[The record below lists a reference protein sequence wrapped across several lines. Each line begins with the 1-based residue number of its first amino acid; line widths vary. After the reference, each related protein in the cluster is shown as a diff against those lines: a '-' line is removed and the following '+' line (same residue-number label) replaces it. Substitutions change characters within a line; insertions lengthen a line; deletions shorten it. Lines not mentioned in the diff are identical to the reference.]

1 MSQQSESA
9 RNQLSTT
16 IDRIQGAYAPSTIR
30 AYRSDFAEFIE
41 FCESKDLEVFP
52 PDPITLAEFISYV
65 SEKGRSS
72 ATIRRAIAGI
82 STIFRLNRMPDP
94 SKDPE
99 VIIAMK
105 RMHRKLGRA
114 SSQAQAIT
122 ADVLEKLLATI
133 NHSDRGAR
141 DRALL
146 LIAYDTL
153 CRRSELVSLQIED
166 VKTAERDGQEH
177 TTILLRRSKTDQE
190 ASGRWLHLSDRAKIA
205 LQAWL
210 GILAENE
217 GPLFRGITNSHKIT
231 GQLGAGQVNRIYK
244 KAARNAQLDND
255 LIQKISGHSCR
266 VGAAQ
271 DLLRS
276 RASLALIMHRGRWSK
291 PDTVMRYV
299 AETGIDL
306 G

>member
-1 MSQQSESA
+1 M
-9 RNQLSTT
+9 
-16 IDRIQGAYAPSTIR
+16 
-30 AYRSDFAEFIE
+30 AEFIE
-41 FCESKDLEVFP
+41 
-52 PDPITLAEFISYV
+52 YV
-65 SEKGRSS
+65 SEKGRRS

-133 NHSDRGAR
+133 DNSDRGIR

-153 CRRSELVSLQIED
+153 CRRSELVSLQIQD
-166 VKTAERDGQEH
+166 VKTVEKDGKEH

-190 ASGRWLHLSDRAKIA
+190 SAGRWLHLSERGQAA
-205 LQAWL
+205 LKQWL
-210 GILAENE
+210 EI
-217 GPLFRGITNSHKIT
+217 IK
-231 GQLGAGQVNRIYK
+231 
-244 KAARNAQLDND
+244 
-255 LIQKISGHSCR
+255 
-266 VGAAQ
+266 
-271 DLLRS
+271 
-276 RASLALIMHRGRWSK
+276 
-291 PDTVMRYV
+291 
-299 AETGIDL
+299 
-306 G
+306 

>member
-1 MSQQSESA
+1 MS
-9 RNQLSTT
+9 NFTPKQLLAQT

-30 AYRSDFAEFIE
+30 AYRSDFAEFIG
-41 FCESKDLEVFP
+41 FCESKGSEAFP
-52 PDPITLAEFISYV
+52 PDPITLSEFIGHV

-72 ATIRRAIAGI
+72 ATIRRAVAGI

-99 VIIAMK
+99 VVIAMK

-122 ADVLEKLLATI
+122 ANILEKLLATI
-133 NHSDRGAR
+133 DKTDRGIR

-153 CRRSELVSLQIED
+153 CRRSELVSLQIQD
-166 VKTAERDGQEH
+166 VKTVEKDGKEH

-190 ASGRWLHLSDRAKIA
+190 SAGRWLHLSERAQAA
-205 LQAWL
+205 LKQWL
-210 GILAENE
+210 EIIKDDK
-217 GPLFRGITNSHKIT
+217 GPLFRGITNNHKIT

-244 KAARNAQLDND
+244 NTARNAQLDEN
-255 LIQKISGHSCR
+255 LIERISGHSCR

-271 DLLRS
+271 DLVNS
-276 RASLALIMHRGRWSK
+276 GASFPIIMSKGRWSK
-291 PDTVMRYV
+291 TDTVMRYV
-299 AETGIDL
+299 EQISHAV
-306 G
+306 

>member
-1 MSQQSESA
+1 MINNSA
-9 RNQLSTT
+9 SAILTQT
-16 IDRIQGAYAPSTIR
+16 INRIQGAYAPSTIR
-30 AYRSDFAEFIE
+30 AYRSDFAEFIA
-41 FCESKDLEVFP
+41 FCESKALDVFP
-52 PDPITLAEFISYV
+52 PHPVTLADFIGHV

-82 STIFRLNRMPDP
+82 STIFRLNRLPDP

-114 SSQAQAIT
+114 STQAQAIT
-122 ADVLEKLLATI
+122 ANVLEKLLATI
-133 NHSDRGAR
+133 GNTDRGIR

-153 CRRSELVSLQIED
+153 CRRSELVSLQIQD
-166 VKTAERDGQEH
+166 VKTVEKDGKKH

-190 ASGRWLHLSDRAKIA
+190 SAGRWLHLSERAQSA
-205 LQAWL
+205 LKQWL
-210 GILAENE
+210 EIIKECE
-217 GPLFRGITNSHKIT
+217 GPLFRGITNNHKIT

-244 KAARNAQLDND
+244 KTARNAQLDEN
-255 LIQKISGHSCR
+255 LIERISGHSCR

-271 DLLRS
+271 DLVS
-276 RASLALIMHRGRWSK
+276 SGASLPIIMSKGRWSK
-291 PDTVMRYV
+291 TDTVMRYV
-299 AETGIDL
+299 EHINHAV
-306 G
+306 